1 MSCVVTGAPFSMLA
15 ELPMTTASSLATRSA
30 LARATRV
37 RSARSED
44 VSAVLPPGDE
54 DRAPLVWQ
62 EQAAHDQAQITGV
75 DPGDL
80 RGELPADILHLPREA
95 LRIARPSPA
104 GPVAPGRGALFQ
116 AATAPAFTTH
126 FRCVHPASI
135 TQALGFLH
143 SG

>member
-1 MSCVVTGAPFSMLA
+1 MLYVPSGQNTNRAAGADPLGD
-15 ELPMTTASSLATRSA
+15 LLGKVLRLKRDGTA
-30 LARATRV
+30 
-37 RSARSED
+37 
-44 VSAVLPPGDE
+44 PGDNPYG